1 MKAVNAAK
9 EAEEA
14 DLMKKD
20 AFEELKRMEEVDSIQ
35 HKKDDGAYKQ
45 NEQKVATVAKSFQS
59 RLWPP
64 RSYYQVW

>member
-20 AFEELKRMEEVDSIQ
+20 ALEELKRMAEVDSSQ

-45 NEQKVATVAKSFQS
+45 NE
-59 RLWPP
+59 
-64 RSYYQVW
+64 